1 MNEQQNKLRG
11 VQYMSLGA
19 EASVLRIKASR
30 DAHVNI
36 TAYSVETEVDLYNPS
51 NEDLVKLRDGAIRTL
66 EARGITTREAAYEA
80 GRAQGRAEAFAE
92 AAETMG
98 VACAAGEDRA
108 ENDTQEGD

>member
-1 MNEQQNKLRG
+1 VNEKKKLRAVEYTDFTSG
-11 VQYMSLGA
+11 SSLSMKL
-19 EASVLRIKASR
+19 ER
-30 DAHVNI
+30 DAHVEM
-36 TAYSVETEVDLYNPS
+36 TAYSVETEVTLYNPS
-51 NEDLVKLRDGAIRTL
+51 NEDLVELRDGAIRAL
-66 EARGITTREAAYEA
+66 GARGITTRETAYEA